1 MRAVQTTSWEEGPH
15 QVTLDAPPA
24 PSESQLQLRMKYVGL
39 HNVVRSRASGRH
51 YSASL
56 LPHTVGIDGVGVD
69 EATGKHYFV
78 IGMAPNFGTA
88 VEVLNVDR
96 RAAVPLPEGAAA
108 DAAAVAAS
116 VNPGMSSWLA
126 LKLRTADLPQGF
138 TALVLGATSASG
150 ELAVPL
156 ARALGAAAVVGAAR
170 NPEALAAVPGLDR
183 RVELRGDGGADTDW
197 TGVLEG
203 VDVVLDYISGDVAA
217 RVLEALPPRGKAVQ
231 FVQIGGL
238 SGQPS
243 INVPSAALRSK
254 NLTIRGSGPGAFSI
268 PEMAKEMPGLVAA
281 LAAMELK
288 KPQLVPLDEF
298 ERVWADKAVAKNG
311 RIVFTL

>member
-1 MRAVQTTSWEEGPH
+1 MRAVQTTSWEEGPR
-15 QVTLDAPPA
+15 QVTLDTPPA

-39 HNVVRSRASGRH
+39 HNVVRSRASGQH

-88 VEVLNVDR
+88 VERLNIER
-96 RAAVPLPEGAAA
+96 RAAVPLPDGA

-126 LKLRTADLPQGF
+126 LKLRTAGLPQGF

-170 NPEALAAVPGLDR
+170 NPDALARVAGLDR

-197 TGVLEG
+197 SGVLDD

-243 INVPSAALRSK
+243 VNVSGAALRSK

-268 PEMAKEMPGLVAA
+268 PDMAKEMPGLVAA

-288 KPQLVPLDEF
+288 KPQLFPLDEF
-298 ERVWADKAVAKNG
+298 EKVWADKAAAKNG
-311 RIVFTL
+311 RIVFTP